1 MIKTRAVWEVAA
13 RPDDA
18 IVAVIT
24 DALNVPA
31 ALASLVVMRGYD
43 TPRKAKEFLRPS
55 LDSLHDP
62 FLMKDMD
69 VAVDL
74 VRETVKKGE
83 TILLHGDYDVDGQ
96 CATTLLARTLA
107 AGGADAVPFVPH
119 RVRDG
124 YDFGPAGIEAA
135 EKAGAKLVIT
145 CDCGITAREAVRDAR
160 ARGINVIVTD
170 HHIVG
175 ELPEAN
181 AVLNPKRADCEY
193 PFKDLCG
200 TGVAFKLAE
209 ALIPAL
215 NIPSNFRFHLLDLVA
230 LATVADIVSLRGENR
245 VIVRHGL
252 KLLAHSNWPG
262 VRALVKSAGITGDT
276 VSAGQVGF
284 QISPR
289 LNAAGRV
296 GDAMD
301 GVKLLMTDDPAEA
314 ATRAAQLEVMNTQR
328 QDLDQKALEEAL
340 VMIEKDFDLDREYG
354 LVLAAEGWH
363 SGVIGIVASRIVERY
378 NRPAVL
384 IAVDGELGKGSCRSI
399 PGFDLHAALS
409 KCSDLLER
417 FGGHKMA
424 AGLTVEKSMIP
435 ALRER
440 FNSIVREELGE
451 DDLIPT
457 RKVDLVISLDQVDD
471 SLETLLGYV
480 EPCGIGNPKP
490 VLALEQ
496 AAVRE
501 LRELKGKHLKMTI
514 EDGSGRIEAI
524 GFNWVDRL
532 SPEEL
537 EGTIRMAFHLNR
549 NEFRGRSTLQARVVD
564 LGVA

>member
-1 MIKTRAVWEVAA
+1 MIKTRAKWEVAQ

-18 IVAVIT
+18 TVAKIVE
-24 DALNVPA
+24 ALKVPQ
-31 ALASLVVMRGYD
+31 ALGALVVMRGYD
-43 TPRKAKEFLRPS
+43 TPEKAKEFLRPS

-69 VAVDL
+69 VAVEL
-74 VRETVKKGE
+74 VLETIARGE
-83 TILLHGDYDVDGQ
+83 TILVHGDYDVDGQ
-96 CATTLLARTLA
+96 CATTLLTRTLR
-107 AGGADAVPFVPH
+107 AGGADAIPFVPH

-124 YDFGPAGIEAA
+124 YDFGPAGIRAA
-135 EKAGAKLVIT
+135 EEAGATLVIT
-145 CDCGITAREAVRDAR
+145 CDCGITAGEAVDDAR

-175 ELPEAN
+175 ELPNAN
-181 AVLNPKRADCEY
+181 AVLNPKRPDCEY

-209 ALIPAL
+209 ALIPRL
-215 NIPSNFRFHLLDLVA
+215 DLPENFRFHLLDLAA

-245 VIVRHGL
+245 VVVRHGL
-252 KLLAHSNWPG
+252 KLLAKSNWPG
-262 VRALVKSAGITGDT
+262 VRALVRSAGITGDS

-284 QISPR
+284 QIGPR

-296 GDAMD
+296 GEAMD
-301 GVKLLMTDDPAEA
+301 GVRLLMTDDDAEA
-314 ATRAAQLEVMNTQR
+314 ASRAAQLEVMNSQR
-328 QDLDQKALEEAL
+328 QELDQKALEEAIQM
-340 VMIEKDFDLDREYG
+340 VEEEFDLGQEFG

-363 SGVIGIVASRIVERY
+363 AGVIGIVASRIVERY
-378 NRPAVL
+378 HRPAVL
-384 IAVDGELGKGSCRSI
+384 ISVDGEVGKGSCRSI
-399 PGFDLHAALS
+399 PGFDLHAALG
-409 KCSDLLER
+409 KCADLLEK

-424 AGLTVEKSMIP
+424 AGLTVDKGQLG

-440 FNSIVREELGE
+440 FNSVVREELGVE
-451 DDLIPT
+451 DLIPT
-457 RKVDLVISLDQVDD
+457 RRVDLLVSLNEVDD
-471 SLETLLGYV
+471 DLENLLSYV

-490 VLALEQ
+490 VLAVEQ
-496 AAVRE
+496 AAARNV
-501 LRELKGKHLKMTI
+501 RELKGKHLKMSVD
-514 EDGSGRIEAI
+514 DGKGRIEAI

-532 SPEEL
+532 TDEEL
-537 EGTIRMAFHLNR
+537 DGTVRLAFHLNR